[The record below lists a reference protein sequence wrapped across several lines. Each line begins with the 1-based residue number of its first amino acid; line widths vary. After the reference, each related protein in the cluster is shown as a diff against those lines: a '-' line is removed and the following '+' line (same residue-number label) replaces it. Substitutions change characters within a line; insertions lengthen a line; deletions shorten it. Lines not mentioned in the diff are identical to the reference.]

1 MTKCRKC
8 ECSIF
13 LGGDHTRVKTV
24 VMSKVGGLA
33 AFTKKRV
40 TCVGC
45 RAAIDGINHNITSIH
60 SENSQNLPTK
70 AYHAS

>member
-1 MTKCRKC
+1 V
-8 ECSIF
+8 EYV
-13 LGGDHTRVKTV
+13 LDGDHTRVKTV

-45 RAAIDGINHNITSIH
+45 RAALDSKGMIAL
-60 SENSQNLPTK
+60 NLELVGLC
-70 AYHAS
+70 